1 MYLVSN
7 PVLEEATTS
16 EANWT
21 LPAPQASMLLDV
33 VRVAG
38 LVREVKGQGSSPPS
52 YHFLG
57 EVSILL
63 MLLSEINNN

>member
-1 MYLVSN
+1 
-7 PVLEEATTS
+7 
-16 EANWT
+16 
-21 LPAPQASMLLDV
+21 MLLDV

-57 EVSILL
+57 EVSSNVILDKQ
-63 MLLSEINNN
+63 